1 MTAPVNEAIA
11 VSRWALHIPGFDL
24 AELVPG
30 VGPAPSVPPERAGE
44 LLGDR
49 GLLAKEAATRLAL
62 CAVHRAL
69 GLEPHMR
76 PAWESDP
83 RTAVVASS
91 NFGNAGTVASIA
103 MMLHRGDEKVSPLQA
118 PNASSNVIAS
128 TVAIWF
134 RCGAPNLMVCSGA
147 TGGLDAA
154 ALAAVLLRADRADR
168 VIVVG
173 VEPDDDVAS
182 RLHALR
188 RTAAPGERLR
198 AGAAAVVLERA
209 SAGAHA
215 PRLGPIRSC
224 ANPAGVVAPARADV
238 LLGPS
243 RLAPPGIRTVD
254 LSHHVGDTFGA
265 CGVIQLVVAA
275 ALVAAREATSVEL
288 ICGEQA
294 DGWREAV
301 VTRGT
306 DDAARAHR
314 AAEAGAV
321 TQ

>member
-1 MTAPVNEAIA
+1 MNEAIA
-11 VSRWALHIPGFDL
+11 VSRWAVHIPDFDL

-30 VGPAPSVPPERAGE
+30 VGPTPSMRPEHAGE
-44 LLGDR
+44 LLGNR
-49 GLLAKEAATRLAL
+49 GLLAMEAAARLAL

-69 GLEPHMR
+69 GLEPHVR
-76 PAWESDP
+76 PAGDP
-83 RTAVVASS
+83 DPATAVVASS
-91 NFGNAGTVASIA
+91 NFGNVGTVASMASI
-103 MMLHRGDEKVSPLQA
+103 LHRGEEKVSALQA

-134 RCGAPNLMVCSGA
+134 RCGAPNLMVCSGV

-154 ALAAVLLRADRADR
+154 ALAVVLLRADRADR

-188 RTAAPGERLR
+188 RTTEPGERLR

-209 SAGAHA
+209 HDGTHA
-215 PRLGPIRSC
+215 PRLGPVRSC
-224 ANPAGVVAPARADV
+224 ANPAGAVACTRADV

-243 RLAPPGIRTVD
+243 RLARRGIRAID
-254 LSHHVGDTFGA
+254 LRRDVGDTFGA
-265 CGVIQLVVAA
+265 CGVIQLAVAA
-275 ALVAAREATSVEL
+275 ALVSAGEATSVEL
-288 ICGEQA
+288 ICGEQVE
-294 DGWREAV
+294 GWRTAL

-306 DDAARAHR
+306 DYAARDHG
-314 AAEAGAV
+314 AAETGAV
-321 TQ
+321 TK